1 MDFLFSNPVNRDFVI
16 GNIWD
21 DSLNILRA
29 SASPTY
35 VVYKSKNANGH
46 NMIKDYLKTNIYD
59 KETTVNPY
67 IKLIK
72 DFYTPPGVE
81 GCGLKIQAS
90 HLAYL
95 RDLGVYPINRMVILR
110 KFPEGVF
117 ITENL
122 GEMKVEPISTVIG
135 WIPTDKP
142 FSTISVNEGWSTMPE
157 RMDQVIAEIIKKN
170 TGIDLNKAI
179 PIPDFTQGMLYEF
192 YKRMGLTNTGANTAL
207 SVDESY
213 EFYNPG
219 LGATTKEEGGGQPW
233 GLNHIPIGDPNVLQ
247 EGPFRD
253 PVGQNIKSDFQF
265 SFETVYEQKMIG
277 DIDPGSAMLDCLE
290 NLYAMGT
297 SNMAFYWGDG
307 APIIAEF
314 IAAATGEANKLDSWW
329 VLVKD
334 LTEKFWDTLT
344 ELFKAAKTKLLETVQ
359 QVQQTATTQ
368 NAKAAAAQQVQ
379 QTATTQNAKAAAATL
394 GQTILTDIEKLLPSI
409 LTSTV
414 AIHRFKL
421 RGSIELMVGGKMSA
435 APWHITIGNPYSP
448 WINTN
453 HIIVKSVTIDTST
466 EMGFN
471 DQPQW
476 IKANITCSFSRA
488 LGKQELM
495 RMFNNTYRRNYDA
508 PGLAS
513 RRATTEFNNQHP
525 LTLMKGRGVGSVS
538 SDRGGLLTNVPLA
551 GLNVPPK
558 GGGLVTSNITTA
570 APGLILK

>member
-1 MDFLFSNPVNRDFVI
+1 MDSGGNVFNITSNR
-16 GNIWD
+16 W
-21 DSLNILRA
+21 
-29 SASPTY
+29 TKY
-35 VVYKSKNANGH
+35 VVYKSKKAISTNS
-46 NMIKDYLKTNIYD
+46 IKQYLQSNIYNNETNQNPYLK
-59 KETTVNPY
+59 
-67 IKLIK
+67 LLK
-72 DFYTPPGVE
+72 DFSTSTPNPGA
-81 GCGLKIQAS
+81 GLKIQAS

-95 RDLGVYPINRMVILR
+95 RELGVYPINRMVILR

-219 LGATTKEEGGGQPW
+219 LGATKEEGGGQPW
-233 GLNHIPIGDPNVLQ
+233 GLNHIPVGDPNVLQ

-277 DIDPGSAMLDCLE
+277 EVDPGSAMLDCLE

-314 IAAATGEANKLDSWW
+314 IAAATGEQNNLDSWW

-344 ELFKAAKTKLLETVQ
+344 ELFKSARTKLLDTV
-359 QVQQTATTQ
+359 
-368 NAKAAAAQQVQ
+368 QQVQ

-476 IKANITCSFSRA
+476 LKATISCSFSRS

-508 PGLAS
+508 VS
-513 RRATTEFNNQHP
+513 SSSQTTSNTPNI
-525 LTLMKGRGVGSVS
+525 LTKPTTQIIDPTSGILPTVGSTKLKSTIPGQNV
-538 SDRGGLLTNVPLA
+538 GVAATGYPTNPF
-551 GLNVPPK
+551 NK
-558 GGGLVTSNITTA
+558 IN
-570 APGLILK
+570 

>member
-1 MDFLFSNPVNRDFVI
+1 MAHYSEMDFLFSTTNKETVTDQLNLDSM
-16 GNIWD
+16 GNTF
-21 DSLNILRA
+21 NIA
-29 SASPTY
+29 TNKWTKY
-35 VVYKSKNANGH
+35 VVYKSKAATTNS
-46 NMIKDYLKTNIYD
+46 IKQYLQSNIYNKENTNQNPYLK
-59 KETTVNPY
+59 
-67 IKLIK
+67 LLK
-72 DFYTPPGVE
+72 DFSTRTPEPGA
-81 GCGLKIQAS
+81 GLKLQAS

-122 GEMKVEPISTVIG
+122 SEMRIEPISTVIG
-135 WIPTDKP
+135 WIPTDKS
-142 FSTISVNEGWSTMPE
+142 FSTITVNEGWSTVTE

-170 TGIDLNKAI
+170 TGIDLTKAI

-192 YKRMGLTNTGANTAL
+192 YKRMGITNTGTNTTG

-213 EFYNPG
+213 EFFNPG
-219 LGATTKEEGGGQPW
+219 LGATVTSTGGGQPW
-233 GLNHIPIGDPNVLQ
+233 GLNHIPIGDPNVLK
-247 EGPFRD
+247 EGPYRD
-253 PVGQNIKSDFQF
+253 PVTQNLSSDFQF
-265 SFETVYEQKMIG
+265 EFETTYEQKMIG
-277 DIDPGSAMLDCLE
+277 DVDPGSAMLDILE

-307 APIIAEF
+307 APIISQF
-314 IAAATGEANKLDSWW
+314 ITAATGEANKLDSWW

-334 LTEKFWDTLT
+334 LTIKFWDTLT
-344 ELFKAAKTKLLETVQ
+344 DLFKAAKEKLQQTVQ
-359 QVQQTATTQ
+359 QVQQTATSQ
-368 NAKAAAAQQVQ
+368 NA
-379 QTATTQNAKAAAATL
+379 ATTAATL

-435 APWHITIGNPYSP
+435 APWHLTIGNPYSP

-453 HIIVKSVTIDTST
+453 HIIVKSVTIDTSS

-476 IKANITCSFSRA
+476 LKASIKCSFSRS

-495 RMFNNTYRRNYDA
+495 RMFNNTYRRNYDVTT
-508 PGLAS
+508 PTSQTAS
-513 RRATTEFNNQHP
+513 
-525 LTLMKGRGVGSVS
+525 S
-538 SDRGGLLTNVPLA
+538 
-551 GLNVPPK
+551 
-558 GGGLVTSNITTA
+558 TSNSLSTPTIPIVDTRSGVIPIT
-570 APGLILK
+570 GSSKLKTGIIGQNVGVATGYSTNPYNNF

>member
-1 MDFLFSNPVNRDFVI
+1 MAHYSEMDFLFSNPVNRDFVI

-157 RMDQVIAEIIKKN
+157 RMDQVIAEVIKKN

-219 LGATTKEEGGGQPW
+219 LGATKEEGGGQPW

-344 ELFKAAKTKLLETVQ
+344 ELFKSARTKLLDTVQ
-359 QVQQTATTQ
+359 QVQQTATT
-368 NAKAAAAQQVQ
+368 QVQ

-513 RRATTEFNNQHP
+513 RRATTEFNNQQ
-525 LTLMKGRGVGSVS
+525 
-538 SDRGGLLTNVPLA
+538 LLT
-551 GLNVPPK
+551 
-558 GGGLVTSNITTA
+558 NITTA